1 MLLASAP
8 TEERIIKLISQYYY
22 GSTVRIEG
30 EKVFAGKGLCEK
42 VQVIIKKGRYRF
54 ERKEIKT
61 P

>member
-30 EKVFAGKGLCEK
+30 DKVFTGKGLCEN
-42 VQVIIKKGRYRF
+42 VQVIKKGNRYHF
-54 ERKEIKT
+54 KRKGE
-61 P
+61 